1 MSGLLTTSFLEQC
14 RGAGG
19 MIQDRIKMNQL
30 GPRINL
36 ICSTKNMSASI
47 CSFAFVISLWA
58 VCLWFIDVCNLC
70 WVLSCDRDATPPWY
84 GSLRYPRILTYTALG
99 IVSQIYYAAQPE
111 PIIMLLKILMSQ
123 NDIQMISHHPIDC
136 MRRITPMS
144 VMHGGWWLHPEMKL
158 GINVA
163 VFL

>member
-1 MSGLLTTSFLEQC
+1 
-14 RGAGG
+14 
-19 MIQDRIKMNQL
+19 MNQL

-84 GSLRYPRILTYTALG
+84 GSLRYPRILTYTYIYCIRYCITNILCGAAWAYYHV
-99 IVSQIYYAAQPE
+99 IVNSNVKKQYP
-111 PIIMLLKILMSQ
+111 
-123 NDIQMISHHPIDC
+123 NDIAS
-136 MRRITPMS
+136 S
-144 VMHGGWWLHPEMKL
+144 YWLHEANHPNVSYAWWMMVAPRDEAGNQCCCCSVAYNCRYKL
-158 GINVA
+158 K
-163 VFL
+163 